1 MQFHK
6 LHIVIGMVKD
16 KDIGT
21 VLSQLPHHAH
31 YYFTKAQIPRALDE
45 ISLQALAMGKG
56 LQGNSYLTVNE
67 AVNAAISNS
76 STNDLILICG
86 SVFLIGE
93 IDTKLWHL

>member
-1 MQFHK
+1 
-6 LHIVIGMVKD
+6 IGMVKD

-31 YYFTKAQIPRALDE
+31 YYVTKTQIPRALDE